1 MAGALGRAGRTAGA
15 VSFLGKIDA
24 MLNLNAEDRNWLDLY
39 LSDLREKFP
48 GQVEEFIIFGS
59 KARGDDHPDSDL
71 DVLIVTRDW
80 DRQLTKEIRSL
91 GHSLAMPIGA
101 IPSILIYSKEE
112 WMERGRD
119 GSPFYRAVVRD
130 GVHMA

>member
-1 MAGALGRAGRTAGA
+1 
-15 VSFLGKIDA
+15 
-24 MLNLNAEDRNWLDLY
+24 MLNLNVEDQRWLDQY
-39 LSDLREKFP
+39 LPALREQFP

-59 KARGDDHPDSDL
+59 KARGDDGTDSDL
-71 DVLIVTRDW
+71 DVLIVTRHG

-101 IPSILIYSKEE
+101 VPSILIYSKEE
-112 WMERGRD
+112 WTERGRD
-119 GSPFYRAVVRD
+119 GSPFYKAVVRD